1 MYRIKFIVVSL
12 VLFLQFSSYA
22 DFFSAINDEPTIY
35 TSNNLQ
41 EFVNTISQYE
51 VETPE
56 NNAFLQKI
64 VDYYKKVHILNSIQ
78 KNDYVVDCIPFAEQ
92 PALIDFPKL
101 AESLIDE
108 VKESFSQNFSELVSV
123 GNNFEVNS
131 SLECPYGSVA
141 IIRPTKMLLTSKYT
155 NKKDFYFMNSDPNIL
170 FNSSGSGYTWEQGV
184 NANNQLIQI
193 KTQKAEA
200 FFRGPQLQSVT
211 PSSRADHSIAQF
223 WLLNRGSE
231 GTYSVEFGLI
241 ASSYFTSSPST
252 SIFIFASVDNYG
264 SRSCYN
270 MYCSNFIQMPG
281 TPAFGVPLKNK
292 NNDFIFQVD
301 HLDKNNAQSGY
312 YLTLVSGDSSAQMT
326 TLAMGYYPDRVYPS
340 TNVLPNAFSVGAE
353 VYANSPNNGT
363 TMYGNYVNPYPEYQG
378 EKQINIFTQNGNY
391 FPFYSS
397 TEVFPYNMIWH
408 FGQKK

>member
-1 MYRIKFIVVSL
+1 MYKFRIIIVS
-12 VLFLQFSSYA
+12 FFSFFSFSSYA

-35 TSNNLQ
+35 SSNSLQ
-41 EFVNTISQYE
+41 EFVATISQYE
-51 VETPE
+51 ADTPE
-56 NNAFLQKI
+56 KSIFIQKTI
-64 VDYYKKVHILNSIQ
+64 DYYKKVHILNSIQ
-78 KNDYVVDCIPFAEQ
+78 KNGYIVDCIPFAEQ
-92 PALIDFPKL
+92 PALIDFPEL
-101 AESLIDE
+101 AESLIDD
-108 VKESFSQNFSELVSV
+108 VKMNFSQNFAELARIGSI
-123 GNNFEVNS
+123 FEVNS

-155 NKKDFYFMNSDPNIL
+155 NKKDFFSMNSDPDIL

-211 PSSRADHSIAQF
+211 SSSYADHSIAQF
-223 WLLNRGSE
+223 WLINRDSV

-241 ASSYFTSSPST
+241 ASAYFTHSPST

-264 SRSCYN
+264 SKSCYN
-270 MYCSNFIQMPG
+270 MYCSNFVQMPG
-281 TPAFGVPLKNK
+281 TPAFGVPIKNK
-292 NNDFIFQVD
+292 NTDFIFQVN
-301 HLDKNNAQSGY
+301 HINKSNAQSGY
-312 YLTLVSGDSSAQMT
+312 YLTLVSGSSSAQMT
-326 TLAMGYYPDRVYPS
+326 TLSMGYYPDHVYPS

-363 TMYGNYVNPYPEYQG
+363 VMYGNYVNPYPEYQG
-378 EKQINIFTQNGNY
+378 EKQISIFTQNGNY

-397 TEVFPYNMIWH
+397 VEAFPYNLIWH